1 MGKIIG
7 IDLGTTN
14 SCVAVMEGGET
25 VVIAN
30 AEGARTTPSV
40 VAFAKTGERMVGQVA
55 KRQAITNP
63 DRTISSIKREMG
75 SNYKVNI
82 DNKAYTPQE
91 ISSMILQ
98 KLKADAES
106 YLGQPVTEAVITVPA
121 YFTDAQR
128 QATKDAGRIAGLDVK
143 RIINEP
149 TAAALAY
156 GLDKE
161 SDQKIMV
168 YDLGGGT
175 FDVSVLEIGDGVIEV
190 LATAGNNRL
199 GGDDFDAC
207 ITKYLVDEFKKTE
220 GIDLSGDKVAM
231 QRLREAAEKAKI
243 ELSGVT
249 TSNINLPYITAD
261 ATGPKHLDLT
271 LTRAKF
277 NELTHH
283 LVEKTAGP
291 VKQALAD
298 SGLSASQITKVLMV
312 GGSSRIPAVQEMVK
326 QLTGKEGFKGINPDE
341 CVAIGA
347 AIQGGV
353 LGGDVEGILLLD
365 VTPLSLGI
373 ETLGGVCTRLIDR
386 NTTIPTKKS
395 QVFSTAADNQT
406 SVEIN
411 VLQGEREMAQYNKSL
426 GRFHLD
432 GIAPA
437 RRGIPQIEVTFDIDA
452 NGIVNVSAKDLGT
465 GKEQHITITS
475 STNMSKEDIDKAV
488 KEAEMYAAEDAKRKD
503 EIDTRNQGDQIVYQT
518 EKALEEAG
526 DKIDPALKS
535 EIDGKLQ
542 SLKTALT
549 GTDTESIKKATAELT
564 DVFGKIYQQAQAA
577 GFDPSQAAGGD
588 AGTAGGQDYYD
599 ADYTVVD
606 DDKK

>member
-14 SCVAVMEGGET
+14 SCVSVMEGGEA

-40 VAFAKTGERMVGQVA
+40 VAFTKTGERMVGQVA

-75 SNYKVNI
+75 TAYKVTI
-82 DNKAYTPQE
+82 DNKSYTPQE
-91 ISSMILQ
+91 ISAMILQ

-207 ITKYLVDEFKKTE
+207 ITKYLVDEFKKAE

-231 QRLREAAEKAKI
+231 QRLREAKPVSE
-243 ELSGVT
+243 EEPGDDL
-249 TSNINLPYITAD
+249 
-261 ATGPKHLDLT
+261 LDRISAALCRGQQKK
-271 LTRAKF
+271 LLA
-277 NELTHH
+277 LCS
-283 LVEKTAGP
+283 
-291 VKQALAD
+291 QALDEGFAAQEILSD
-298 SGLSASQITKVLMV
+298 GLVKGMNKLGDDFSANRVFVPEMLIAARCMSAATELLKPHMV
-312 GGSSRIPAVQEMVK
+312 GEGGESATVGSAVIGTVRGDMHDIGKNLVK
-326 QLTGKEGFKGINPDE
+326 IMMEG
-341 CVAIGA
+341 
-347 AIQGGV
+347 
-353 LGGDVEGILLLD
+353 
-365 VTPLSLGI
+365 SGI
-373 ETLGGVCTRLIDR
+373 EV
-386 NTTIPTKKS
+386 
-395 QVFSTAADNQT
+395 
-406 SVEIN
+406 
-411 VLQGEREMAQYNKSL
+411 Y
-426 GRFHLD
+426 
-432 GIAPA
+432 
-437 RRGIPQIEVTFDIDA
+437 
-452 NGIVNVSAKDLGT
+452 DLGT
-465 GKEQHITITS
+465 DVSAEQFVETAVEHDCGIIACS
-475 STNMSKEDIDKAV
+475 SLLTTTMN
-488 KEAEMYAAEDAKRKD
+488 EMRRVVSLAQEKGIRKKVRILIGGAPISQSFCDEIGADVYTEDAGAAARAAV
-503 EIDTRNQGDQIVYQT
+503 EI
-518 EKALEEAG
+518 
-526 DKIDPALKS
+526 
-535 EIDGKLQ
+535 
-542 SLKTALT
+542 LKTCQN
-549 GTDTESIKKATAELT
+549 
-564 DVFGKIYQQAQAA
+564 GK
-577 GFDPSQAAGGD
+577 
-588 AGTAGGQDYYD
+588 
-599 ADYTVVD
+599 
-606 DDKK
+606 